1 MNNKPMNRLALT
13 ALLLLLAAIPA
24 RAGEEM
30 VTFKS
35 GSEDASGLL
44 VAPAGKGPFPA
55 VLVIQEW
62 WGLNDWVKDQAR
74 ALAREGYLALAVDL
88 YRGKVATKQEDAH
101 QLMMGAPPDRILR
114 DLKAAHAF
122 LAARPNVKKDRIGAI
137 GWCMGGRWSLALA
150 TEIPTLAAVVAYYGA
165 PPTDSAAIA
174 AIKAPV
180 LGNFGGEDKG
190 PSPDQVRGFEDALKK
205 AGKSVDIKIYE
216 GAGHAF
222 ANVNNP
228 WGGYREA
235 AAKDAWRRTTAFL
248 AKHLS
253 PRP

>member
-1 MNNKPMNRLALT
+1 MASAPAATPTWAGSWPSSSWSSSRPCSAGEARWPRAAPPQQAPSSRPRTDKGGGSMNNKPMNRLALT

-101 QLMMGAPPDRILR
+101 QLMMGAPPDRTPR
-114 DLKAAHAF
+114 DPKAAHAF

-165 PPTDSAAIA
+165 PP
-174 AIKAPV
+174 
-180 LGNFGGEDKG
+180 
-190 PSPDQVRGFEDALKK
+190 
-205 AGKSVDIKIYE
+205 
-216 GAGHAF
+216 
-222 ANVNNP
+222 
-228 WGGYREA
+228 
-235 AAKDAWRRTTAFL
+235 
-248 AKHLS
+248 
-253 PRP
+253 